1 MNQEKASWLTNTE
14 KYKKELSI
22 GRKTKEKKM
31 MNLEND
37 DKKSRKFWTTEEIRY
52 LRKHWGLKTV
62 KELAEILGRT
72 PIAIRLRA
80 SREGLLRK
88 KKHRNRTKT
97 AGAVQQNLDFNL
109 QSKTKDVVKVSKNP
123 VEVVRTVGNP
133 KLKAKR
139 IENPVNVNVKKE
151 SKITAIQ
158 VATLFVS
165 LLTFLA
171 VVSNL
176 LLLVLNF

>member
-1 MNQEKASWLTNTE
+1 MDNVSWLTNYK
-14 KYKKELSI
+14 KYKKELSL
-22 GRKTKEKKM
+22 GKKAKERKM
-31 MNLEND
+31 MNLENN
-37 DKKSRKFWTTEEIRY
+37 KKSKKFWTTEEVRY
-52 LRKHWGLKTV
+52 LKKHWGHKTV

-97 AGAVQQNLDFNL
+97 AGAVQQNLDLNL
-109 QSKTKDVVKVSKNP
+109 QSKTKDLVKVSKNP
-123 VEVVRTVGNP
+123 IEVVRTVGNP

-139 IENPVNVNVKKE
+139 IENPVTVNVKKE

-165 LLTFLA
+165 LFTFLA
-171 VVSNL
+171 VLSNL
-176 LLLVLNF
+176 LLLILNF